1 MVRSRTSWGLAT
13 KNQERVGCM
22 NGMGS
27 ALLAV
32 ALEGWL
38 PRQQDVLTRMVANG
52 QLTEA
57 DAYEVAGVI
66 ALLLEKVRAGEITQ
80 HFAELVLRKLADDKH
95 EAWRARREGR
105 QT

>member
-1 MVRSRTSWGLAT
+1 
-13 KNQERVGCM
+13 M

-27 ALLAV
+27 ALLAA

-57 DAYEVAGVI
+57 DAHEVVGIVS
-66 ALLLEKVRAGEITQ
+66 LLLEKVRAGEITQ
-80 HFAELVLRKLADDKH
+80 HFAELVLRKMAEDKH

-105 QT
+105 KS